1 MALYLGSNKKD
12 MISGLIKAVVL
23 AKLGQ
28 NG

>member
-1 MALYLGSNKKD
+1 MALYLGSNKKE

-23 AKLGQ
+23 VKLGK